1 MANYF
6 KTYTAEFHTAKDVYA
21 RLFETK
27 VKASALT
34 SPVVTGGGS
43 LAIKVGSLVTF
54 NSTTGELNLVTGTG
68 TTSEAAV
75 ANPAVT
81 DAMYIVAQSDMTLE
95 YGHVPVENR
104 DYRYSDAVADSGLAK
119 KVALY
124 IIHDPADVVLTVDHS
139 GSYTA

>member
-27 VKASALT
+27 VKASTLT

-43 LAIKVGSLVTF
+43 LAIKVGSLVAFDT
-54 NSTTGELNLVTGTG
+54 TTGELNLVTGKG
-68 TTSEAAV
+68 TTSESAV
-75 ANPAVT
+75 VDPAIT

-104 DYRYSDAVADSGLAK
+104 DYRYSDAVADSDLEK